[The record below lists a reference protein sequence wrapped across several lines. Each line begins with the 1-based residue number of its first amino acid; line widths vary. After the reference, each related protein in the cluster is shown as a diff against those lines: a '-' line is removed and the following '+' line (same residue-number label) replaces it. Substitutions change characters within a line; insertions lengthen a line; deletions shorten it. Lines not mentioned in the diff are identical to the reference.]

1 MQRCC
6 YYLHQEYITEEAE
19 YPTSLWA
26 CGPVL
31 QPFTEVMTFVMIF
44 TYKVV
49 SQIVLQH
56 HIAAASTCI
65 SALQYMRF
73 SYMPTNG

>member
-1 MQRCC
+1 MLAKTL
-6 YYLHQEYITEEAE
+6 YYQEYIIEKEGE

-26 CGPVL
+26 CVTG
-31 QPFTEVMTFVMIF
+31 VMTFVIIF